1 MGSSG
6 DNFQLK
12 GRCKYKMVDRVD
24 AAGARFTIHFD
35 KDTTKFKVFA
45 SLFVKTGLL

>member
-6 DNFQLK
+6 DKFQLK
-12 GRCKYKMVDRVD
+12 GRCTYKMVDRVD
-24 AAGARFTIHFD
+24 AGGALFTIHFD

-45 SLFVKTGLL
+45 N